1 MRKWKIGKCKNIV
14 GAALAISLMSGLV
27 AQNIYASDAS
37 DGSAQTESQMMEMTQ
52 DEGSADGQGTS
63 SAQVIAE
70 NGTIIRQDVG
80 SASQTEKTAARLIA
94 RKK

>member
-1 MRKWKIGKCKNIV
+1 MRKWKIGKWKNIV

-52 DEGSADGQGTS
+52 DEGSAGWLAGDRNKGYPVS
-63 SAQVIAE
+63 
-70 NGTIIRQDVG
+70 
-80 SASQTEKTAARLIA
+80 
-94 RKK
+94 